1 MRALITGG
9 KGFVGTW
16 LAEHLRRCGDEVV
29 AVDIETDIADQ
40 AALDPVMADAA
51 PDAVYHLAARTH
63 VGESWEV
70 PAEVL
75 RVNVLG
81 TASVLAA
88 ARRAPGS
95 PTVLVVSSAEVY
107 GSVRPDQLPLGE
119 GSPVAPVT
127 PYAASKAAAEQ
138 VALQAWRGYGQPV
151 VVVRPFNHV
160 GPGQAP
166 TFAVPALARRIVEAG
181 RQGAGTLAVGTLTT
195 RRDFTDVRD
204 VVQAYRLLV
213 EHGEPGAVYNLC
225 SGRDVAVADVA
236 ARLLALAGADLELVT
251 DPSLV
256 RPVDVPVLRG
266 DPSLLASATGWAP
279 TIPLDDTLRDVLAYW
294 EQRAG
299 DA

>member
-1 MRALITGG
+1 VRALITGG

-29 AVDIETDIADQ
+29 AIDIETDIADQ
-40 AALDPVMADAA
+40 EALDPVVAAAA

-63 VGESWEV
+63 VGESWKV

-81 TASVLAA
+81 TAAVLAA
-88 ARRAPGS
+88 ARRLAGGPR
-95 PTVLVVSSAEVY
+95 VLVVSSAEVY
-107 GSVRPDQLPLGE
+107 GSVRPEQLPLGE
-119 GSPVAPVT
+119 RTPVAPAT

-166 TFAVPALARRIVEAG
+166 TFAVSALARRIVEA
-181 RQGAGTLAVGTLTT
+181 RRTGAGTLAVGTLTT

-213 EHGEPGAVYNLC
+213 ERGEPGAVYNVC
-225 SGRDVAVADVA
+225 SGHDVAMRDLA
-236 ARLLALAGADLELVT
+236 ARLLELADADLELVT
-251 DPSLV
+251 DPELV

-266 DPSLLASATGWAP
+266 DPARLEEATGWKPA
-279 TIPLDDTLRDVLAYW
+279 IPLDDTLRDVLADW
-294 EQRAG
+294 EARSEE
-299 DA
+299 

>member
-29 AVDIETDIADQ
+29 AIDIETDIADQ
-40 AALDPVMADAA
+40 EALDPVVADAA

-63 VGESWEV
+63 VGESWKV

-81 TASVLAA
+81 TAAVLAA
-88 ARRAPGS
+88 ARRVAGGPR
-95 PTVLVVSSAEVY
+95 VLVVSSAEVY
-107 GSVRPDQLPLGE
+107 GSVRPEQLPLGE
-119 GSPVAPVT
+119 RAPVAPAT

-151 VVVRPFNHV
+151 VVVRPLNHV

-166 TFAVPALARRIVEAG
+166 TFAVPALARRIVEA
-181 RQGAGTLAVGTLTT
+181 RRTGAGTLTVGTLTT

-213 EHGEPGAVYNLC
+213 ERGEPGAVYNVC
-225 SGRDVAVADVA
+225 SGHDVAMRDLA
-236 ARLLALAGADLELVT
+236 ARLLELAGADLELVT
-251 DPSLV
+251 DPELV

-266 DPSLLASATGWAP
+266 DPALLEEATGWKPA
-279 TIPLDDTLRDVLAYW
+279 IPLDDTLRDVLADW
-294 EQRAG
+294 EARSAE
-299 DA
+299 

>member
-29 AVDIETDIADQ
+29 AIDIETDIADQ
-40 AALDPVMADAA
+40 EALDPVVADAA

-63 VGESWEV
+63 VGESWKV

-81 TASVLAA
+81 TAAVLAA
-88 ARRAPGS
+88 ARRVAGGPR
-95 PTVLVVSSAEVY
+95 VLVVSSAEVY
-107 GSVRPDQLPLGE
+107 GSVRPEQLPLGE
-119 GSPVAPVT
+119 RAPVAPAT

-166 TFAVPALARRIVEAG
+166 TFAVPALARRIVEA
-181 RQGAGTLAVGTLTT
+181 RRTGAGTLTVGTLTT

-213 EHGEPGAVYNLC
+213 ERGEPGAVYNVC
-225 SGRDVAVADVA
+225 SGHDVAMRDLA
-236 ARLLALAGADLELVT
+236 ARLLELAGADLELVT
-251 DPSLV
+251 DPELV

-266 DPSLLASATGWAP
+266 DPALLEEATGWKPA
-279 TIPLDDTLRDVLAYW
+279 IPLDDTLRDVLADW
-294 EQRAG
+294 EARSAE
-299 DA
+299 